1 LNATTHHGESARRPG
16 GEGRHH
22 PPASIGAAADLG
34 HGESGEGRGGQADG
48 GERTRAVPP
57 ALWLLF
63 LLRRRG
69 QRRRATERAP
79 CSAPLRSVSC
89 EQCVRAASLSA
100 APAVSSYPFRS
111 LPTPRTR
118 WPLFL
123 FGRPPLSREASAV
136 QCSTVEEKKDQFFS
150 ASAGVRGRQLSDGP
164 AGASPA
170 AATDR

>member
-1 LNATTHHGESARRPG
+1 MLQHTTGRARGGPVGRGGTTHQRRSAPPQIWGTRKAGKG
-16 GEGRHH
+16 GEGRRMG
-22 PPASIGAAADLG
+22 ASEREQCPLLPGCYFYCGDG
-34 HGESGEGRGGQADG
+34 DRGDAQRN
-48 GERTRAVPP
+48 EHP
-57 ALWLLF
+57 ALL
-63 LLRRRG
+63 
-69 QRRRATERAP
+69 

-136 QCSTVEEKKDQFFS
+136 QCSTVEEKKRSIF
-150 ASAGVRGRQLSDGP
+150 
-164 AGASPA
+164 
-170 AATDR
+170 